1 MPRFLIRSPLG
12 ERVVERRSPASGLE
26 VLKEMDLPY
35 PYYVMI
41 VSGRPVPLDT
51 VLEGDEEAVLLE
63 ATSRG

>member
-1 MPRFLIRSPLG
+1 M
-12 ERVVERRSPASGLE
+12 VERESPASGLE
-26 VLKEMDLPY
+26 ILRELDLPY